1 MKPDVIIELAT
12 PVCLR
17 MENPASPESEIFR
30 LANDPRSRYNCT
42 LTRKR
47 TMALAESYTFKPK
60 SIPPYFD
67 AILDAKPPERFSV
80 KFLENLGF
88 TSTNDRL
95 FVGIL
100 KDLGFLNRD
109 GAPQQRYFDFLDRSQ
124 SKAVLAEGIR
134 DAFSDLFA
142 INTKAQEYTVDQAKN
157 KLRTLFGAKKTPLV
171 IGNIAKTF
179 RALCD
184 YADFS
189 TVPAEPIESP
199 DGKSK
204 KEEKEE
210 KSSDQIPLRAKPL
223 QPRKEIDISSL
234 EYHVNIVLPDTR
246 DQAVY
251 DAIFKSLREHL
262 G

>member
-1 MKPDVIIELAT
+1 MSLPD
-12 PVCLR
+12 
-17 MENPASPESEIFR
+17 
-30 LANDPRSRYNCT
+30 
-42 LTRKR
+42 
-47 TMALAESYTFKPK
+47 SYTLKPNAV
-60 SIPPYFD
+60 SAYFD
-67 AILDAKPPERFSV
+67 AILDAQPPERFSV

-95 FVGIL
+95 FIGML

-109 GAPQQRYFDFLDRSQ
+109 GAPQQRYFDFLDRSRSRQ
-124 SKAVLAEGIR
+124 MLAEGIKESY
-134 DAFSDLFA
+134 SDLFA
-142 INTKAQEYTVDQAKN
+142 VNKNAQDMSVEAVKN
-157 KLRTLFGAKKTPLV
+157 KLRTMYAGKKTDLV

-189 TVPAEPIESP
+189 S
-199 DGKSK
+199 
-204 KEEKEE
+204 
-210 KSSDQIPLRAKPL
+210 
-223 QPRKEIDISSL
+223 ISSAAKKHTAKAAVEAMPTGEPQRAAEAEVL
-234 EYHVNIVLPDTR
+234 PESAPPSGMIQVSGLQYHLNIVLPDSR